1 MSCTEV
7 EIAPEY
13 EYVII
18 YYSNKYANIYTGYIC
33 VWVVGSV
40 GSAFS
45 IWKARALLR
54 LLFACSHV
62 QFSENERSVGSGGFD
77 ANACVFFVFVF
88 FSFCFLCV
96 FNIDAA
102 DGEEKRETYTNARVW
117 AYLLNICTRRLQY
130 TQFSRGFQWFPQNTL
145 ACVVWFTYLQQSR
158 VFVCFFLFLWIII
171 AAFLFSICERMVKY
185 AKNIATARTVNH
197 SRTHINNIASLSR
210 NSNEGFSFHWEPRC
224 AFTLQKTYI
233 IVIGLIRAAQ
243 QLRLPPYASSS
254 VTRANG
260 DIRNQFVHCYFTNP
274 SDIIDISSQ
283 SISHK

>member
-45 IWKARALLR
+45 IWNARALLR

-117 AYLLNICTRRLQY
+117 TYLLNMHAALTIHSIFQGLSVISAKHARMRGMIYLFATEQSICMF
-130 TQFSRGFQWFPQNTL
+130 FSFSMNYYCGVFVFNLRTNGKIREKYSDGAHGKSFQNTH
-145 ACVVWFTYLQQSR
+145 Q
-158 VFVCFFLFLWIII
+158 
-171 AAFLFSICERMVKY
+171 
-185 AKNIATARTVNH
+185 
-197 SRTHINNIASLSR
+197 
-210 NSNEGFSFHWEPRC
+210 
-224 AFTLQKTYI
+224 
-233 IVIGLIRAAQ
+233 
-243 QLRLPPYASSS
+243 
-254 VTRANG
+254 
-260 DIRNQFVHCYFTNP
+260 
-274 SDIIDISSQ
+274 
-283 SISHK
+283 